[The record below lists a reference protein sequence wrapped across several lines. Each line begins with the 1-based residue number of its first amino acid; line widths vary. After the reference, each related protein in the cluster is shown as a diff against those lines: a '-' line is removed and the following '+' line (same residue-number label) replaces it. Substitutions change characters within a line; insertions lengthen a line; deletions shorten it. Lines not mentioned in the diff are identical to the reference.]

1 MEQQSQETKSPR
13 HHEAN
18 MLSNIQGIP
27 KSKYPTNQAIYTSTN
42 QEYTK
47 AQSKDTTKPRLQ
59 DIDGPQHKQPTKPRK
74 QSAMTQSKHKA
85 NQLKNIVSWG
95 NQEARD

>member
-13 HHEAN
+13 HQEAN
-18 MLSNIQGIP
+18 MFSNIQTIP
-27 KSKYPTNQAIYTSTN
+27 KSKDPTNQAINTSTN

-59 DIDGPQHKQPTKPRK
+59 EIDGPQHKQPTKPRK
-74 QSAMTQSKHKA
+74 QSVMTQSKHKA
-85 NQLKNIVSWG
+85 KQFKSKISWG